1 MFKNFEG
8 QPKIFKNF
16 LLLEGLNIFE
26 IFDFSSKVHSFPTDI
41 GFRAN
46 ILRNNIRV
54 EKPLLVGNECSDYTV
69 FSQGPLYRADSMHY
83 LSLWKDCLS
92 LYCR

>member
-26 IFDFSSKVHSFPTDI
+26 IFDFSSKVHSFP
-41 GFRAN
+41 GPN
-46 ILRNNIRV
+46 SG
-54 EKPLLVGNECSDYTV
+54 PLLVGNECSGYTV
-69 FSQGPLYRADSMHY
+69 ISQNPLYRAD
-83 LSLWKDCLS
+83 C
-92 LYCR
+92 